1 VATMKVP
8 LWIYFLA
15 GAFAFAMGLLTGYSI
30 WG

>member
-1 VATMKVP
+1 MRVVP

-15 GAFAFAMGLLTGYSI
+15 AAFAFAMGLMTGYSI